1 MGIKASDINEQSPWQ
16 EMTVGGE
23 VYEGGNRPRDHHGR
37 VAFQPAGLDRGE
49 MQAVSAVC
57 PLLPGLFH
65 SGNRRKTAVNLTT
78 TIVRAAASAGRY
90 VPLKPLIL

>member
-23 VYEGGNRPRDHHGR
+23 VYEGGTARATITGEWRSN
-37 VAFQPAGLDRGE
+37 PAGMDRGE

-65 SGNRRKTAVNLTT
+65 SGNRRKTV
-78 TIVRAAASAGRY
+78 
-90 VPLKPLIL
+90 